1 MFRLTV
7 NRINNSTL
15 KFGSVTPTMKTF
27 NIIKKTLNMNNNSLI
42 ISRKCSTNTTSNI
55 ISSSNEKKIGYWLL
69 CMSGLVAG
77 MVTIGGIT
85 RLTKSGI

>member
-1 MFRLTV
+1 MFRLTLS
-7 NRINNSTL
+7 RINNSKL
-15 KFGSVTPTMKTF
+15 KFGSVTSTMKNF
-27 NIIKKTLNMNNNSLI
+27 NIIKKPLNMKNSLI
-42 ISRKCSTNTTSNI
+42 ISRKCSNSTNTSI
-55 ISSSNEKKIGYWLL
+55 ISSYERKIGHWLL